1 MSQTNP
7 LRILVVEDESL
18 VARDLH
24 STLIRAGYEVT
35 GMCRTGL
42 EALEAVRAHLPDVV
56 LMDIHL
62 SGDGMDGVDAAVRIQ
77 RDYNRPVV
85 FLTGHGDERTT
96 ARARSALPYGYLLKP
111 FHESELRSVV
121 EMAVTRHQAD
131 RQLKASEERFVST
144 LRSMAEGVIS
154 TDVLGIINF
163 MNPVAERLTGW
174 SLAQA
179 AGRPLYEVFRVSLPG
194 GESVEPAG
202 LMGGSAD
209 GQPLRTMVL
218 TDKEGVAIPIEDN
231 TTPIRDADGGLTGI
245 VILFRRKEGALPPP
259 ALPDTSG
266 TPWPNLAGIVSSIS
280 DPLLALDENWRITY
294 LNGLAARS
302 LDGRRESLLGCVLWD
317 CFPASVHQLYYH
329 EFSTAMS
336 KRVARSFEMEIEAR
350 GQWYEVQ
357 LYPFGPGLL
366 ALLREVTGR
375 KQAEDQ
381 QNKIEKLESLGLLAR
396 GFAHDFN
403 NLLTVLLGNL
413 SLAEMNLPPDSA
425 GHNELRTARQATV
438 QAQNLVQQLL
448 TFARGGAPIRQP
460 TDIGRMV
467 QEWFAEW
474 PKRPGIDYRMGVSG
488 DLWQAE
494 VDRHQI
500 RRLLSNL
507 MKNAEQAVGREG
519 IISLRLARPASVG
532 LSAPEIGLPADADL
546 NNWVL
551 LEMVDNGEGIPPEH
565 LEHVFEP
572 YYTTRADSN
581 ASGLGLTVCESIAK
595 GHGGAVRLL
604 SAWQE
609 GTRVRIALPATR
621 PPSPQPAALN
631 APFLMTPDMG
641 PPAAGSRRV
650 LILED
655 EPLIRQLIV
664 QHLKN
669 AGCEV
674 TQTSDGAETVAR
686 YHESVAQGQPYDLLV
701 MDLSIP
707 GGMGGAAAMEK
718 IRQIDPGVRAIVSSG
733 YSDDPVMSRYLDYG
747 FRAVLPKPY
756 QPQELRELVEEL
768 LEEGR

>member
-1 MSQTNP
+1 MSSINP
-7 LRILVVEDESL
+7 LRILVVEDETL

-24 STLIRAGYEVT
+24 QTLTRAGYEVT
-35 GMCRTGL
+35 ALCRSGA
-42 EALEAVRAHLPDVV
+42 EAMEAVKIQQPDVV

-62 SGDGMDGVDAAVRIQ
+62 QGDMDGIEAAGRIQ
-77 RDYNRPVV
+77 REYHRPVI
-85 FLTGHGDERTT
+85 FLTGHADERTT
-96 ARARSALPYGYLLKP
+96 KRARTAEPYGYLLKP

-121 EMAVTRHQAD
+121 ELAFSRHKAD
-131 RQLKASEERFVST
+131 RSLRASEERFVST

-154 TDVLGIINF
+154 TDVLGVITF
-163 MNPVAERLTGW
+163 LNPVAERLTGW
-174 SLAQA
+174 TLASA
-179 AGRPLYEVFRVSLPG
+179 AGRPLHEVFRVSLPG
-194 GESVEPAG
+194 GEAMDPPS
-202 LMGGSAD
+202 LMNGGSA
-209 GQPLRTMVL
+209 LRTMIL
-218 TDKEGVAIPIEDN
+218 TDKDGVAIPIEDN
-231 TTPIRDADGGLTGI
+231 TTPIRDADGALTGI
-245 VILFRRKEGALPPP
+245 VVLFRRKEGIVPPP

-266 TPWPNLAGIVSSIS
+266 TPWPNLANIVSSIS
-280 DPLLALDENWRITY
+280 DPLIALDEDWRITY
-294 LNGLAARS
+294 LNNLAARA
-302 LDGRRESLLGCVLWD
+302 LDGRREGLLGCIVWD
-317 CFPASVHQLYYH
+317 CLPASAHHQYYH

-336 KRVARSFEMEIEAR
+336 RRVPRSFEMENEAK

-366 ALLREVTGR
+366 ALFREITAR
-375 KQAEDQ
+375 KHAEDH
-381 QNKIEKLESLGLLAR
+381 QNKLEKLESLGLLAR

-413 SLAEMNLPPDSA
+413 SLAEMNIASDGPGA
-425 GHNELRTARQATV
+425 NELRTARQATV

-448 TFARGGAPIRQP
+448 TFARGGAPIKQP
-460 TDIGRMV
+460 TDIGRLV

-488 DLWQAE
+488 DIWQAD

-519 IISLRLARPASVG
+519 IISLRLARPAHVG
-532 LSAPEIGLPADADL
+532 LTAADLGLPAEASLPDFI
-546 NNWVL
+546 L
-551 LEMVDNGEGIPPEH
+551 LEMVDNGEGIAPEN

-572 YYTTRADSN
+572 YYTTRQDAN
-581 ASGLGLTVCESIAK
+581 ASGLGLTVVESIAK
-595 GHGGAVRLL
+595 GHDGTIRLL
-604 SAWQE
+604 SAWRE
-609 GTRVRIALPATR
+609 GTRVRVSLPAAS
-621 PPSPQPAALN
+621 PPSTIGQAVAAPSLNTAPETTQPAAR
-631 APFLMTPDMG
+631 T
-641 PPAAGSRRV
+641 RRI

-664 QHLKN
+664 QNLKG

-674 TQTSDGAETVAR
+674 SPTSDGAETVAR
-686 YHESVAQGQPYDLLV
+686 YQESLAQGQPYDLLV

-718 IRQIDPGVRAIVSSG
+718 IRALDPDVRAIVSSG

-768 LEEGR
+768 LRDTR